1 MITTQNISKTYK
13 TKTGPIKAVQNL
25 TISIEEGEIF
35 GIIGPTGAGK
45 TTILKIL
52 STLILPDSGTATIH
66 GYDIIEKEDQVKKHI
81 GVVVGEFTR
90 ALYWRLTARENI
102 EFFAKIK
109 GINNPKEKT
118 QQLLTRLNLKEHQHK
133 QVMKF
138 STGMKHKLALAIAL
152 INDPPIL
159 ILDEPLTGIDPI
171 TAYEIKQLIKN
182 QFQNK
187 TIIWASHNLFEIE
200 EMCNRILLLRNGEKI
215 IEGKVNELKKKYWNY
230 EKIIIESDN
239 IQPLLKI
246 PLAKKIDTNKIEI
259 STQNVNDTMQHIFQ
273 IIQTNDII
281 ISEISTAKPSLE
293 NIFMTVIKHA

>member
-1 MITTQNISKTYK
+1 MIATQNLSKTYK
-13 TKTGPIKAVQNL
+13 TKSGPVKAVQNL

-45 TTILKIL
+45 TTILKML
-52 STLILPDSGTATIH
+52 STLVLPDSGSATVH
-66 GYDIIEKEDQVKKHI
+66 GYNIINQDDQVKKHI

-90 ALYWRLTARENI
+90 ALYWRLTAQENM

-109 GINNPKEKT
+109 GINNPKEIT
-118 QQLLTRLNLKEHQHK
+118 QQLLTQLNLKEHQHK

-159 ILDEPLTGIDPI
+159 ILDEPLTGIDPV

-182 QFQNK
+182 KFQNK

-230 EKIIIESDN
+230 EKIIIECDN
-239 IQPLLKI
+239 IQPLFEI
-246 PLAKKIDTNKIEI
+246 PLAQKIDTNKIEI
-259 STQNVNDTMQHIFQ
+259 PTQNVNDTMQLIFQ
-273 IIQTNDII
+273 IIQKNGII
-281 ISEISTAKPSLE
+281 IAEISTAKPSLE